1 MPISGPPPGIPQVP
15 IGAHKIWR
23 AQVERKQAT
32 KTANVPLIASPA
44 GILRALMLSGLAASA
59 LQSFQSVVGDVETDM
74 DDLVDTIQQW
84 LRSQQQ
90 VGFSRQSRPPER
102 NPREVA
108 IPVPIKPLKRGETIQ
123 RLDTEIEP
131 REGRP
136 RKTKRDRNDEA
147 PYKGES
153 YWSWLERR
161 FGNPPRHTNISRR
174 YAPNG
179 IASF

>member
-32 KTANVPLIASPA
+32 KAANIPIVASPA
-44 GILRALMLSGLAASA
+44 GILRAIMLSGLASVA

-108 IPVPIKPLKRGETIQ
+108 IPIPLKPLRKGDTILK
-123 RLDTEIEP
+123 LDTEIEP
-131 REGRP
+131 RGEN
-136 RKTKRDRNDEA
+136 RKKSKRKRDDE
-147 PYKGES
+147 PPGGDES
-153 YWSWLERR
+153 YWAWLERR
-161 FGNPPRHTNISRR
+161 FGNPPKYTNLRRTFTHGIS
-174 YAPNG
+174 
-179 IASF
+179 SF